1 MKLDGY
7 RILARLAKKRVELWT
22 RAGQDWTDRFPDT
35 ARELLAIGAADAWI
49 DGELA
54 VLMPDGTTS
63 FAAMQNAGDLP
74 AGARLVYYA
83 FDLLHWDGRDLRG
96 LPLEE
101 RKRALEAV
109 LPASDDPPL
118 QPARRR

>member
-1 MKLDGY
+1 
-7 RILARLAKKRVELWT
+7 
-22 RAGQDWTDRFPDT
+22 
-35 ARELLAIGAADAWI
+35 
-49 DGELA
+49 
-54 VLMPDGTTS
+54 MPDGTTS
-63 FAAMQNAGDLP
+63 FAAMQNAGDLA

-109 LPASDDPPL
+109 LPASETLRYSQHVVGEGERFFAEACRLALEGVDLETAHRPL
-118 QPARRR
+118 P